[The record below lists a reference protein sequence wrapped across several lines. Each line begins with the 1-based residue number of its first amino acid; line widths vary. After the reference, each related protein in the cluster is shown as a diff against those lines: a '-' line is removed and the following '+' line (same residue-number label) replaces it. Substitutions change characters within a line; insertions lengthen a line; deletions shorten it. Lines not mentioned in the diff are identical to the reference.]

1 MRIEEGIHVHRT
13 NVMRGL
19 AVVALTASL
28 LAPGAAYGAS
38 AKIYPGRGVKTA
50 RLGQRDTVAAA
61 RIGRVVKKK
70 RDTSY
75 AGRVVWVRYFG
86 KKRNGKYAL
95 ELYSNK
101 SRKVFAFVINQNT
114 YVTTKR
120 IRVGSTE
127 SALTAAYGTSLSLN
141 AGPVYNIYTIGGGT
155 GTDFYVRGGKVT
167 KIIVRRY

>member
-1 MRIEEGIHVHRT
+1 VRRNKVLK
-13 NVMRGL
+13 GL
-19 AVVALTASL
+19 AVVVLAASL
-28 LAPGAAYGAS
+28 LAPAAAYGAS

-50 RLGQRDTVAAA
+50 RLGQRDTTAAG
-61 RIGRVVKKK
+61 RIGRVVLKK

-127 SALTAAYGTSLSLN
+127 SALTAAYGSSLSLN
-141 AGPVYNIYTIGGGT
+141 SGPVYNIYTMGGAA
-155 GTDFYVRGGKVT
+155 GTDFYVRGGAVT

>member
-1 MRIEEGIHVHRT
+1 MMM
-13 NVMRGL
+13 NGL
-19 AVVALTASL
+19 VAAALTASL
-28 LAPGAAYGAS
+28 LVPAAAYGAS
-38 AKIYPGRGVKTA
+38 AKIYSGTGVKTA
-50 RLGQRDTVAAA
+50 RLGQRDTTAAA
-61 RIGRVVKKK
+61 RIGRVVLKK

-114 YVTTKR
+114 YVTTRR

-127 SALTAAYGTSLSLN
+127 SALTAAYGSLLSLN
-141 AGPVYNIYTIGGGT
+141 AGPVYNIYTIGGSA